1 MGLQN
6 QNFGKG
12 DAMNPDFAVNVGGC
26 SERLG
31 GIGFGMTAVEPEQN
45 PGAPE
50 PEAMGAPREG

>member
-1 MGLQN
+1 
-6 QNFGKG
+6 
-12 DAMNPDFAVNVGGC
+12 MNPDFAVNVGGC